1 MPFSWMVLWG
11 GMTFLGCCVM
21 WASPH
26 GGPHGT
32 FCMSPLAYLIIRAVW
47 TGLQGVLVCAGSYIL
62 WCTRGEHAA
71 AHSLLG
77 VGVGGAYRE
86 PLSPLSPTIDG
97 FVPVN

>member
-71 AHSLLG
+71 AHAVLG
-77 VGVGGAYRE
+77 GGAHRE
-86 PLSPLSPTIDG
+86 PLSPISPTIDG